1 MDKNSWQPIVRLHFN
16 NPEKK
21 KLEIFSMNVE
31 GKKAPEKFSIT
42 DLKEIYQYAEKFR
55 SIVRSYEQPKV
66 S

>member
-1 MDKNSWQPIVRLHFN
+1 
-16 NPEKK
+16 
-21 KLEIFSMNVE
+21 MNVE